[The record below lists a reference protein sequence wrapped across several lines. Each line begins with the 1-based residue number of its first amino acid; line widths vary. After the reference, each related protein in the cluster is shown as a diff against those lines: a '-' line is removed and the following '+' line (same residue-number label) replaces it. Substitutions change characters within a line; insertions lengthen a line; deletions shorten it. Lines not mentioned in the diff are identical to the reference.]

1 MTSTYTQQVYT
12 MEEHLIVAANLLT
25 MTKDLRAWLK
35 VNGNPHWLVI
45 VKQDEVEVYEGTM
58 GVSETNDDG

>member
-1 MTSTYTQQVYT
+1 